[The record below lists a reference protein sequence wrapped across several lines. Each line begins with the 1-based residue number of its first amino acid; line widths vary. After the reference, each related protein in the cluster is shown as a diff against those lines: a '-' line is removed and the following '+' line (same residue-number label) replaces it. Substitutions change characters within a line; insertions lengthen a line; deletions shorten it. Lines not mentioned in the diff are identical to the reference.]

1 MGTSH
6 KQFRRFIRLRRVDAE
21 IAEKGSWIKTR

>member
-6 KQFRRFIRLRRVDAE
+6 KQFRRFIRLRRVDAK
-21 IAEKGSWIKTR
+21 IAEKDHFMD